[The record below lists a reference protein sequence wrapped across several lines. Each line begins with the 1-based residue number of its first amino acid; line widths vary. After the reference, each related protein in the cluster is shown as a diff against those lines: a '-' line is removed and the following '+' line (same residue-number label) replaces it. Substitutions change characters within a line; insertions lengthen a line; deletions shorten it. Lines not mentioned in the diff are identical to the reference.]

1 MNKESEH
8 YRLEMLRHLQ
18 HKYRQS
24 KPTEVLE
31 AEQVI
36 AKYRKEQEHTGPQIR
51 RLQMPLPEPDL
62 CPQCYYLE
70 GNANLLVTAVHPNPD
85 RWDKM
90 KCRVCGYE
98 EDRPAG

>member
-62 CPQCYYLE
+62 CP
-70 GNANLLVTAVHPNPD
+70 
-85 RWDKM
+85 
-90 KCRVCGYE
+90 
-98 EDRPAG
+98 